1 MKNICKF
8 LTIGSAVA
16 AVGTAALVAVAKI
29 KRDLKKDE
37 SSDEAELAETQLKQ
51 DAEMAELRNEE
62 DKIEK
67 EHKTRMNDIQKS
79 HMETMAEI
87 EKIHE
92 EFLTNMELCKTATP
106 EEAKKL
112 YERNEELLKELTEIR
127 M

>member
-1 MKNICKF
+1 MKKF
-8 LTIGSAVA
+8 VIIGSAVA

-29 KRDLKKDE
+29 KRDRKKDE
-37 SSDEAELAETQLKQ
+37 SSTEAELAETQLKQ
-51 DAEMAELRNEE
+51 DAEMEALRNEE

-87 EKIHE
+87 EKIRE
-92 EFLTNMELCKTATP
+92 ELLTNMELCKTATQ
-106 EEAKKL
+106 EEEKKL
-112 YERNEELLKELTEIR
+112 YERNEELLKELREIR